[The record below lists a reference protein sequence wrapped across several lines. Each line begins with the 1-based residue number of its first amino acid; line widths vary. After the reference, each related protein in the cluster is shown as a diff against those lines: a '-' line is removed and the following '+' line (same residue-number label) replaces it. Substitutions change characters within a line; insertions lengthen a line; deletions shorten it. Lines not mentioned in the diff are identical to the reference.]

1 MYRYRRR
8 PAIEDAALQPAA
20 VLRVGA
26 GARERESKTVNRTD
40 GWRVCVAL
48 SVVVCHGRVIQGKGM
63 ERPLCKLR
71 QPVRADRQGTRL
83 RKSACPSVASDK
95 VGAQARPWRSGTAL
109 TLAQVLERY
118 CSSNGFSGSRD
129 CSGHCSV
136 PRRPAFS
143 KLKTEDE
150 GVSFPYEWRC
160 GIWLPI
166 GPDVRFMEQRTTGLI
181 LSQWWLLLGVVWT
194 LH

>member
-8 PAIEDAALQPAA
+8 PAIERD
-20 VLRVGA
+20 GA
-26 GARERESKTVNRTD
+26 GARERESKTD
-40 GWRVCVAL
+40 CE
-48 SVVVCHGRVIQGKGM
+48 SDGRVACVRRSVCRRLPWPRDPRERKGM
-63 ERPLCKLR
+63 ERPICKLR

-83 RKSACPSVASDK
+83 RKSACPSVASDN

-118 CSSNGFSGSRD
+118 CSCNRFSGSRD

-150 GVSFPYEWRC
+150 GVSFPYEWR
-160 GIWLPI
+160 LPL

-194 LH
+194 LR